1 MKPALPLPLRKAWIL
16 AIAALLASPAMA
28 RDEAV
33 PLVHDTGQPGAL
45 LLAGEGH
52 ALPILTDPHDAEV
65 VRRAA
70 ADLAQDIATVSGVKP
85 VVRSGGP
92 RGGNAVVIGTL
103 GHNRAIDGLV
113 ARGRLSVSG
122 LAGAWESFVIATV
135 DRPWPGV
142 DQALVIV
149 GSDRRGTAYGAYE
162 LARAIGVSPWAWW
175 ADLPPRHRDALW
187 LDAGLHRFGPP
198 SVKYRGIFLNDEDWG
213 LYPWAAQTYD
223 PAYGNIGPRTYQ
235 RVFEL
240 MLRLK
245 ANTLWP
251 AMHKT
256 TRAFNA
262 DPANARLADS
272 YGIVMGS
279 SHAEAMLRNNVGEWK
294 DDPARFNYATNRA
307 GVRAYWD
314 ERARINA
321 GYESL
326 WTVGLRG
333 LHDTG
338 MVGAPTMAARQALL
352 DQAIADQRAIL
363 DAHVPGGAA
372 RAGQI
377 FVPYKEVLDIYR
389 AGIHV
394 PDNVTIVWPD
404 DNFGYIRQFP
414 SPAEA
419 ARSGGAG
426 VYYHLSYLGYPLAYL
441 WLYTTPPALVQEEML
456 RAYDAGARQLWMVNV
471 GDIKP
476 AEIGISHFLDLAW
489 DVERWR
495 GTSQHAYLAQWLG
508 AAFGP
513 QAGEAGADLLDAHFR
528 LNMVRR
534 PDHLEWP
541 AHEEDRHLSSLTPA
555 QVDARLGEMRR
566 IAAHA
571 EQVGQGLPADRRDA
585 WFELVG
591 FPLGAAA
598 AANVRFFAAER
609 FDEQVEV
616 DPAAARSA
624 EGAVAQAEADIAAL
638 TQRYNTGIAGGK
650 WRGIMPAE
658 PADSQ
663 WRIYRP
669 RPVVTPAPLLRS
681 SPQAFFQRVDS
692 APPARPD
699 GLAPPREAAGWR
711 WIDGIGPRGGALMAQ
726 APGATM
732 AFTLD
737 RTAPGAAALDILP
750 LFAQGD
756 ARSLHLAVALDDGPP
771 QDIVVPRQVG
781 DAAWVAGVLDNR
793 LRLPLPFV
801 LPAGHHRLRVV
812 AQGSGIGVIAL
823 VDTSQP

>member
-1 MKPALPLPLRKAWIL
+1 
-16 AIAALLASPAMA
+16 
-28 RDEAV
+28 
-33 PLVHDTGQPGAL
+33 
-45 LLAGEGH
+45 
-52 ALPILTDPHDAEV
+52 
-65 VRRAA
+65 
-70 ADLAQDIATVSGVKP
+70 
-85 VVRSGGP
+85 
-92 RGGNAVVIGTL
+92 VVIGTL
-103 GHNRAIDGLV
+103 GYNRAIDGLV

-187 LDAGLHRFGPP
+187 LEAGLHRFGPP

-279 SHAEAMLRNNVGEWK
+279 SHAEAMLRNNVGEWQ

-489 DVERWR
+489 DVEHWR
-495 GTSQHAYLAQWLG
+495 GTSQRLSG
-508 AAFGP
+508 AVAGRGVRAAGGRGRGRSARRAFPP
-513 QAGEAGADLLDAHFR
+513 QHGAPARAPGMARARGRPPSQQPDPGAGRCAPGRNAPHCRPRRASGA
-528 LNMVRR
+528 
-534 PDHLEWP
+534 
-541 AHEEDRHLSSLTPA
+541 
-555 QVDARLGEMRR
+555 
-566 IAAHA
+566 
-571 EQVGQGLPADRRDA
+571 GLPADRRDA

-624 EGAVAQAEADIAAL
+624 GV
-638 TQRYNTGIAGGK
+638 R
-650 WRGIMPAE
+650 WP
-658 PADSQ
+658 
-663 WRIYRP
+663 RP
-669 RPVVTPAPLLRS
+669 RQTLR
-681 SPQAFFQRVDS
+681 R
-692 APPARPD
+692 
-699 GLAPPREAAGWR
+699 
-711 WIDGIGPRGGALMAQ
+711 
-726 APGATM
+726 
-732 AFTLD
+732 
-737 RTAPGAAALDILP
+737 
-750 LFAQGD
+750 
-756 ARSLHLAVALDDGPP
+756 
-771 QDIVVPRQVG
+771 
-781 DAAWVAGVLDNR
+781 
-793 LRLPLPFV
+793 
-801 LPAGHHRLRVV
+801 
-812 AQGSGIGVIAL
+812 
-823 VDTSQP
+823 

>member
-1 MKPALPLPLRKAWIL
+1 
-16 AIAALLASPAMA
+16 
-28 RDEAV
+28 
-33 PLVHDTGQPGAL
+33 
-45 LLAGEGH
+45 
-52 ALPILTDPHDAEV
+52 
-65 VRRAA
+65 
-70 ADLAQDIATVSGVKP
+70 
-85 VVRSGGP
+85 
-92 RGGNAVVIGTL
+92 VVIGTL

-135 DRPWPGV
+135 DHPWPGV

-187 LDAGLHRFGPP
+187 LEAGLHRFGPP

-534 PDHLEWP
+534 PEHLEWP

-566 IAAHA
+566 IAARA
-571 EQVGQGLPADRRDA
+571 EQVGQACRRTGAMPGSSWSAFRWARRRRPTCASLPPNALTNKWKSIPQRRAAPGCGGPGRGRHCGADPALQHRHCRGQMARDHARRAGGQPVADLSPASCGHACPAAAQLAAGLLPARGQRATGPARWPRPAPRSGRLALDRRD
-585 WFELVG
+585 
-591 FPLGAAA
+591 
-598 AANVRFFAAER
+598 R
-609 FDEQVEV
+609 
-616 DPAAARSA
+616 PAR
-624 EGAVAQAEADIAAL
+624 
-638 TQRYNTGIAGGK
+638 R
-650 WRGIMPAE
+650 
-658 PADSQ
+658 
-663 WRIYRP
+663 
-669 RPVVTPAPLLRS
+669 
-681 SPQAFFQRVDS
+681 
-692 APPARPD
+692 RPD
-699 GLAPPREAAGWR
+699 GAGAGR
-711 WIDGIGPRGGALMAQ
+711 DDGLH
-726 APGATM
+726 
-732 AFTLD
+732 
-737 RTAPGAAALDILP
+737 
-750 LFAQGD
+750 
-756 ARSLHLAVALDDGPP
+756 ARSHCAGRRRARYP
-771 QDIVVPRQVG
+771 
-781 DAAWVAGVLDNR
+781 AAFCTGRCAQ
-793 LRLPLPFV
+793 
-801 LPAGHHRLRVV
+801 PA
-812 AQGSGIGVIAL
+812 SGGCAR
-823 VDTSQP
+823 

>member
-1 MKPALPLPLRKAWIL
+1 
-16 AIAALLASPAMA
+16 
-28 RDEAV
+28 
-33 PLVHDTGQPGAL
+33 
-45 LLAGEGH
+45 
-52 ALPILTDPHDAEV
+52 
-65 VRRAA
+65 
-70 ADLAQDIATVSGVKP
+70 
-85 VVRSGGP
+85 
-92 RGGNAVVIGTL
+92 
-103 GHNRAIDGLV
+103 
-113 ARGRLSVSG
+113 
-122 LAGAWESFVIATV
+122 
-135 DRPWPGV
+135 
-142 DQALVIV
+142 V

-187 LDAGLHRFGPP
+187 LEAGLHRFGPP

-489 DVERWR
+489 NVERWR

-534 PDHLEWP
+534 PEHLEWP

-566 IAAHA
+566 IAARA
-571 EQVGQGLPADRRDA
+571 EQMGQSLPADRRDA

-591 FPLGAAA
+591 FPLARRRRPTCASLPPNA
-598 AANVRFFAAER
+598 LTNKWKSIPQQR
-609 FDEQVEV
+609 
-616 DPAAARSA
+616 AAR
-624 EGAVAQAEADIAAL
+624 GAVAQAEADIAAPTSATTPAL
-638 TQRYNTGIAGGK
+638 PGANGAGSCPPSRRTASGGSIARVRWWCLRPCCAARRRPSSSAWTARHRPGP
-650 WRGIMPAE
+650 MA
-658 PADSQ
+658 S
-663 WRIYRP
+663 P
-669 RPVVTPAPLLRS
+669 RPAKRPAGAGS
-681 SPQAFFQRVDS
+681 TGS
-692 APPARPD
+692 AR
-699 GLAPPREAAGWR
+699 
-711 WIDGIGPRGGALMAQ
+711 
-726 APGATM
+726 
-732 AFTLD
+732 
-737 RTAPGAAALDILP
+737 AAAP
-750 LFAQGD
+750 
-756 ARSLHLAVALDDGPP
+756 
-771 QDIVVPRQVG
+771 
-781 DAAWVAGVLDNR
+781 
-793 LRLPLPFV
+793 
-801 LPAGHHRLRVV
+801 
-812 AQGSGIGVIAL
+812 
-823 VDTSQP
+823 